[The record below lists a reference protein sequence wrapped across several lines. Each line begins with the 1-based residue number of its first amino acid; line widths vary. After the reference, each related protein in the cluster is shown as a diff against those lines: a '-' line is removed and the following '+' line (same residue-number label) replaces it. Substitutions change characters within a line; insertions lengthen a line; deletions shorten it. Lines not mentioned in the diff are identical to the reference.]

1 MDWIDAILI
10 FDMYVRSKIE
20 DERKRRRRKR
30 DNGAI
35 RRTHT

>member
-1 MDWIDAILI
+1 MDWVDAIMI
-10 FDMYVRSKIE
+10 FDMYVRSKME
-20 DERKRRRRKR
+20 KERKRRRS